1 MNMKPINLT
10 NQFLIAMPGL
20 ADPNFSQTVTYI
32 FSHDDQ
38 GAMGIVINRPLNMD
52 LGEILAQMNLPTG
65 NSLVKDIPVYN
76 GGPVKSDRGFVI
88 HRPDTGW
95 QSSIR
100 VSEHVQVTTSR
111 DILEAIANGTG
122 PDKCFIALGY
132 AGWEPGQ
139 LEQEMMENC
148 WLNAPS
154 GANILYDTP
163 YDRRWE
169 FAAAQLGFKLHNLSS
184 QIGHA

>member
-1 MNMKPINLT
+1 MNLKPINLT

-20 ADPNFSQTVTYI
+20 VDPNFSQTVTYV

-38 GAMGIVINRPLNMD
+38 GAMGIVINRPLKMD
-52 LGEILAQMNLPTG
+52 LGEILSQMNLPTG
-65 NSLVKDIPVYN
+65 NSMVKDIPVFN

-88 HRPDTGW
+88 HRPDTAW

-132 AGWEPGQ
+132 AGWEAGQ

-154 GANILYDTP
+154 GANIIYDTS